1 MKLAIVGSRTF
12 DDYHFFQQ
20 SICKKFI
27 IPYIDCIV
35 SGGAKGTDTLA
46 EKFAHAHEIPTMIFL
61 PEWDKYKRLAG
72 YIRNEKIIK
81 YADEVIAFWDGK
93 SRGTKSSIDLAK
105 KECKPMYI
113 IYFEEK

>member
-27 IPYIDCIV
+27 IPYIGCIV

-61 PEWDKYKRLAG
+61 PEWDVYGKRAG
-72 YIRNEKIIK
+72 FIRNEKIIK